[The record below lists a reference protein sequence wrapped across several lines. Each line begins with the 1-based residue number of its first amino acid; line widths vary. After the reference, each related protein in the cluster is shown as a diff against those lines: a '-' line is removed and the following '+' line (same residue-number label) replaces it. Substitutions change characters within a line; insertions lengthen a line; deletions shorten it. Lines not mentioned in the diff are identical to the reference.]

1 MGFPHGIKSVCEC
14 RRCKRHGFNPWV
26 EKIPPGVGNGNPLQY
41 SCLENLMYRL
51 QSMGSQRVGHDWA
64 TEHTHTPL
72 VKTGVSSARNNQVS
86 VLCLLLLGLL
96 SSYWWPGISH
106 CHLGL
111 NLLSVFDTEIVFAW
125 WRLSNNL
132 SRVVFVVR
140 PFDAVIL
147 PYALWIFFVGR
158 GGTIFSLWDLNSPTR
173 DWTQA
178 HISKRWSLN
187 HRTTRTFPVVY
198 TLRPW
203 YMKFFSTSTL
213 QRYFQYLSH
222 KLYGCTIYI

>member
-1 MGFPHGIKSVCEC
+1 MGYS
-14 RRCKRHGFNPWV
+14 PW
-26 EKIPPGVGNGNPLQY
+26 
-41 SCLENLMYRL
+41 
-51 QSMGSQRVGHDWA
+51 GSQRVGHDWA

-96 SSYWWPGISH
+96 SSYWWPGVPR

-111 NLLSVFDTEIVFAW
+111 NLLSVLDTEIVFAW
-125 WRLSNNL
+125 CHLSNNL
-132 SRVVFVVR
+132 SMVVFVVR

-147 PYALWIFFVGR
+147 PYALWIFFFFVGR
-158 GGTIFSLWDLNSPTR
+158 GGTICSLWDLNSPTR

-187 HRTTRTFPVVY
+187 HWTTRTFPVVY

-213 QRYFQYLSH
+213 QRYSQYLPH